1 MANRQ
6 RADARRKAAAR
17 SANGGSGSR
26 AWWWVVAGLVAVGGL
41 VAVVVLV
48 NGSDDSTTDPADTT
62 IAGLAA
68 LPTSQPVT
76 IAGDPLAEYV
86 AEAAVDPAVGLVAPV
101 VDGANFNGEPIRVA
115 PDDGAY
121 LLVFLAHWCPH
132 CNAELGQLTDWK
144 NSGAVPADLRVIG
157 VATAVSPT
165 SVNFPPAQ
173 WFSDRGWPWPVLV
186 DQSTGDGT
194 PGTAATAFGASS
206 WPYFVIVG
214 ADGIVKVRVSGEVSP
229 AAMEQIVATA
239 LAG

>member
-6 RADARRKAAAR
+6 RADARRRAAAK
-17 SANGGSGSR
+17 SANGGRGSR
-26 AWWWVVAGLVAVGGL
+26 SWWWVAAALVAVGGI
-41 VAVVVLV
+41 VAVALLV
-48 NGSDDSTTDPADTT
+48 GRSDDATTNASDTT
-62 IAGLAA
+62 VAGLAA
-68 LPTSQPVT
+68 LPTSQPVAVT
-76 IAGDPLAEYV
+76 GDPLPEYV
-86 AEAAVDPAVGLVAPV
+86 AEASVDPAVGLAAPV
-101 VDGANFNGEPIRVA
+101 VDGSNFNDQPIQVSS
-115 PDDGAY
+115 DEGAY

-157 VATAVSPT
+157 VATAASPT

-186 DQSTGDGT
+186 DESTGDGT
-194 PGTAATAFGASS
+194 PGRAATAFGATG

-214 ADGIVKVRVSGEVSP
+214 ADGTVKARVSGEVEP